1 MLNLCSWHRKGHCL
15 LVSSFS
21 VMTGYVSRLLVPHVN
36 LQARSMREH
45 GTLFLSRS
53 EWLVFFKLSVVK

>member
-21 VMTGYVSRLLVPHVN
+21 VMSGYVSRLLVSAN
-36 LQARSMREH
+36 KFAGAEQA
-45 GTLFLSRS
+45 GTRDTVSFTLRMVGFL
-53 EWLVFFKLSVVK
+53 